1 MLIFLKKVAYLTRRF
16 IGCKISEKK
25 HRLNVYVRDNLKNL
39 SSRDKSC
46 IRNFF

>member
-1 MLIFLKKVAYLTRRF
+1 LLIKREDLSDAK
-16 IGCKISEKK
+16 SQEKK